1 MVYIIL
7 EILSGYF
14 LYRELEDGMNKHILL
29 TIPAVLF
36 YLLTCCKE
44 VHMVVSSLAM
54 PILMILNLLNSYP
67 FLLPHRYNPAPI
79 P

>member
-1 MVYIIL
+1 MNGVAVIYIIL
-7 EILSGYF
+7 EIFSGYF

-44 VHMVVSSLAM
+44 VHMVVTQPGYANFDDL
-54 PILMILNLLNSYP
+54 
-67 FLLPHRYNPAPI
+67 
-79 P
+79 